1 MFTES
6 FINSFWKA
14 CQPHYGQGTLL
25 ARPGNQCGLTSSP
38 QGSLLFTTGDTPL
51 PIDTLFTLNST
62 SRQLNVLSV
71 QKAGRWVWAIVP

>member
-14 CQPHYGQGTLL
+14 CQPLYGQGTLL

-38 QGSLLFTTGDTPL
+38 QGSLFFTTGATPL
-51 PIDTLFTLNST
+51 PIDTVS
-62 SRQLNVLSV
+62 S
-71 QKAGRWVWAIVP
+71 P